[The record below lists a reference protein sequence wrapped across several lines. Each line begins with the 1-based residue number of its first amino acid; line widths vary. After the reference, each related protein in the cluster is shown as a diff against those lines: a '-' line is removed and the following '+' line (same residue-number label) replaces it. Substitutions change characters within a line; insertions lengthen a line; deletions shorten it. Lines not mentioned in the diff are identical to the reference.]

1 MPEIDPRAY
10 RLDSITRLI
19 EVVNSGEDL
28 DRANEAYRRAI
39 KSLREQLDEVGPKG
53 KANAKLVLTIEF
65 TAPGTGGWDVR
76 ITPTTALPQPL
87 KGSPER
93 LFPTEDNVLT
103 LQDPNQYGLFPR
115 ADLGRRRSPPA
126 DAAGQSE

>member
-19 EVVNSGEDL
+19 EFVNHGEDL
-28 DRANEAYRRAI
+28 DRANDAYRRVV

-53 KANAKLVLTIEF
+53 KAGAKLVLTIEF

-76 ITPTTALPQPL
+76 ITPATNLPQPL
-87 KGSPER
+87 KGAPER
-93 LFPTEDNVLT
+93 LFPAEGDVLT
-103 LQDPNQYGLFPR
+103 LQDPAQYTMFPR
-115 ADLGRRRSPPA
+115 ADLGRRRVPPA
-126 DAAGQSE
+126 DIAGQSE